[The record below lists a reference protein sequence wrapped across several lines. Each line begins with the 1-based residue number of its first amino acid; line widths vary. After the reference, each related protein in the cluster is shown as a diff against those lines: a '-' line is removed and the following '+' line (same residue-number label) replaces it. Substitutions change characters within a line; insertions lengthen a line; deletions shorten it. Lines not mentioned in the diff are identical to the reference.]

1 LKDLRALSSRSYF
14 MLFLIMASAGLVSC
28 ADHMPVPGGSDDI
41 NKSCFTSVADMQA
54 RVLAM
59 NPGELESQV
68 FADLCAKRES
78 MIRLERRD
86 IRTALLGG
94 PDVLFATTPGGE
106 TDSQII
112 QGLYGYNLIYKQLKT
127 VHGFVNPIRIR
138 TDQTGFNY
146 TITLIFREG
155 KLYVKPI
162 LTGGPVKDVTSGT
175 LFDFIT
181 PGTLLMAAP
190 TP

>member
-1 LKDLRALSSRSYF
+1 LKNLRAPSSRSYF
-14 MLFLIMASAGLVSC
+14 ALFLIMASAGLASC

-54 RVLAM
+54 RVLTM
-59 NPGELESQV
+59 NPGEVEGQV
-68 FADLCAKRES
+68 FAELCAKRES
-78 MIRLERRD
+78 MTRLERHD

-94 PDVLFATTPGGE
+94 PDVLFTTTPGGD

-112 QGLYGYNLIYKQLKT
+112 QSLYGYNLVYKQVKS

-162 LTGGPVKDVTSGT
+162 LTGGPVKDVSSGT

-181 PGTLLMAAP
+181 PGTLLSRAP
-190 TP
+190 MP